1 MSEITNDQHSVPR
14 SRRAFTLV
22 ELLVVIAIIG
32 VMVGLLLP
40 AVQAAR
46 EAARRM
52 SCQNNLRQIGLATH
66 NYEAAFKRLP
76 ALMGSSSYSPQA
88 RILPFIEQ
96 ANLQE
101 LIDFS
106 QPLLLGPA
114 WMARFNPRLRQ
125 ATETVVPTFLCPSE
139 VIEPRFSTTF
149 NDGSPGF
156 TAGLSYMFSYGSG
169 TGTHYDDRFRTDGM
183 VWENSWARFSDCLDG
198 TANTVLT
205 AETVL
210 GDSLSGAPSPAP
222 PHRRIANWP
231 GTSSNPAGPG
241 FMTGGSLIRNP
252 DLTTVFPALTTT
264 FTGTRGQS
272 WIRGVPF
279 STVINGYLTPNHA
292 IPDIGLHGRGFY
304 ASRSHHTGGAMH
316 GILDGSVRFVT
327 DSVNRSVYTAIYS
340 RDGREVVEMP

>member
-1 MSEITNDQHSVPR
+1 MSASLQSQIAR
-14 SRRAFTLV
+14 AKGRRAFTLV

-66 NYEAAFKRLP
+66 NYEAAYKRLP

-88 RILPFIEQ
+88 RVLPFIEQ

-101 LIDFS
+101 LINFS

-114 WMARFNPRLRQ
+114 WMARFNPALRQ

-139 VIEPRFSTTF
+139 VMDPRFSTTF

-156 TAGLSYMFSYGSG
+156 SAGLNYMFSYGSG
-169 TGTHYDDRFRTDGM
+169 TGVNYDDRFRTDGM
-183 VWENSWARFSDCLDG
+183 VWENSWAKFSDCLDG
-198 TANTVLT
+198 TSNTVLT

-210 GDSLSGAPSPAP
+210 GDQINGAPSPTP
-222 PHRRIANWP
+222 PHRRIANWQ
-231 GTSSNPAGPG
+231 GTASNPAGQG
-241 FMTGGSLIRNP
+241 FMLGANLIQNP
-252 DLTTVFPALTTT
+252 DLSTVFPSQTTT
-264 FTGTRGQS
+264 FTGNRGQS

-279 STVINGYLTPNHA
+279 ATVINGYLTPNHA
-292 IPDIGLHGRGFY
+292 IPDIGIHGRGFY

-316 GILDGSVRFVT
+316 GMLDGSVRFIT
-327 DSVNRSVYTAIYS
+327 DSVNRSVYVAIYS
-340 RDGREVVEMP
+340 RDGREVVEVP